1 VAERTGQQWA
11 RQLVRGIPQSKINAV
26 NKVLGR
32 HFVTKY
38 GTKKGILVVGKVV
51 PFGIG
56 AVIGGTANG
65 LFSQGIITAADR
77 AFGAASRS
85 WED

>member
-1 VAERTGQQWA
+1 M
-11 RQLVRGIPQSKINAV
+11 
-26 NKVLGR
+26 NKVLG
-32 HFVTKY
+32 HNFVTKY
-38 GTKKGILVVGKVV
+38 GMKQGIVVLGKVV

-65 LFSQGIITAADR
+65 LFSQGIVSASNR

-85 WED
+85 WDP